1 MANVIYNDRESNS
14 TEWTIVVKGIKY
26 LTLEYKTTWEGKRD
40 VTMKFAI
47 ADESELIFA
56 LNAHGGRAIV
66 EGYTGPR
73 ALSTVKHEAVS

>member
-1 MANVIYNDRESNS
+1 MSNVIYYDRVINS

-47 ADESELIFA
+47 ADEGELISA
-56 LNAHGGRAIV
+56 LNTHGGRAIV

-73 ALSTVKHEAVS
+73 ALSTIKHEAVR

>member
-14 TEWTIVVKGIKY
+14 TEWTIVAKNIKY

-47 ADESELIFA
+47 ADESELISA
-56 LNAHGGRAIV
+56 LNAHGGRTIV
-66 EGYTGPR
+66 EGYIPVP
-73 ALSTVKHEAVS
+73 AHSQLSSTRL